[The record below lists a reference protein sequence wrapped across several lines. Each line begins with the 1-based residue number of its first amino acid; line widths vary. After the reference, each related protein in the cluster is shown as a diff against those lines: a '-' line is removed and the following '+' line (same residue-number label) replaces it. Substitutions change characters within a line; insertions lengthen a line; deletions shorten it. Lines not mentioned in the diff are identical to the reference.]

1 LKGVINDTAAPDRV
15 NKYARKLL
23 NIATREGKSAA
34 SPIEGSG
41 PVDEMIDPLTD
52 RELDVLRLIADGLKY
67 EEIAVRLFISL
78 NTVRTYVKG
87 IYGKLNVNNRSK
99 AIAQAHQYKLI

>member
-1 LKGVINDTAAPDRV
+1 M
-15 NKYARKLL
+15 
-23 NIATREGKSAA
+23 
-34 SPIEGSG
+34 IE
-41 PVDEMIDPLTD
+41 PLTD

-67 EEIAVRLFISL
+67 KEIAGRLFIST

-99 AIAQAHQYKLI
+99 AIALAHQYKLI